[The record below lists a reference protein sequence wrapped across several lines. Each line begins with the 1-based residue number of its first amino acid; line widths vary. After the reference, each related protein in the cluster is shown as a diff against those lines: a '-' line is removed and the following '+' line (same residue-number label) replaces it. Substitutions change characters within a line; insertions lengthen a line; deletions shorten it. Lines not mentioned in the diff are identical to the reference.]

1 MTMASVSCARFV
13 VFKNSTPITRGR
25 CSRRRFVLG
34 LASPCLHPH
43 GGHRTP
49 GRRRGVASVNLE
61 AGHLGGRSHL
71 TVRESHSRRRQR
83 CTERCES
90 SSVLAFDRRGENDR
104 PPLELHLCDV

>member
-1 MTMASVSCARFV
+1 MTMASVSRARFV
-13 VFKNSTPITRGR
+13 VFKNSTPITRGPLLEATFR
-25 CSRRRFVLG
+25 TWARITL
-34 LASPCLHPH
+34 PPPH

-49 GRRRGVASVNLE
+49 GRRRGAASVNLE

-90 SSVLAFDRRGENDR
+90 SSVLAFDRRG
-104 PPLELHLCDV
+104 